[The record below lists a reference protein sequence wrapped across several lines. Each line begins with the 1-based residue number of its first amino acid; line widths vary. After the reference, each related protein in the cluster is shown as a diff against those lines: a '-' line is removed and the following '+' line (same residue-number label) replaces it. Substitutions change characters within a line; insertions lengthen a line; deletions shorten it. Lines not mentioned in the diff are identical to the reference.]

1 MRLKKTIHTFFG
13 SKISTFFS
21 NQDRL
26 KKKKRLYV
34 STQKKNAYIVCDIP
48 PTNLKPKLVKYNKT
62 KCNIMTHGSK
72 NS

>member
-1 MRLKKTIHTFFG
+1 M
-13 SKISTFFS
+13 ISTFFS
-21 NQDRL
+21 DQDRL
-26 KKKKRLYV
+26 KKKKNEAV
-34 STQKKNAYIVCDIP
+34 CIDAEKNAYIVCDIP